1 MAPVSVFDVLNR
13 NLKPYYERQGIKIF
27 TRGGPFLIG
36 FLFGIY
42 YFQNKKKILNNKK
55 YNNMLIFLSITF
67 FFTVFVFQ
75 HCVNLNLLNRDY
87 IFIVLIQYIFKIL
100 KYDFFVL
107 GVLGFLL
114 YFFINADKAGKI
126 FRIFNNHVFLYM
138 KKLSLTSY
146 LIFSIMARIFFCSFE
161 KVFNIK

>member
-1 MAPVSVFDVLNR
+1 
-13 NLKPYYERQGIKIF
+13 
-27 TRGGPFLIG
+27 
-36 FLFGIY
+36 
-42 YFQNKKKILNNKK
+42 
-55 YNNMLIFLSITF
+55 MLIFLSITF

-146 LIFSIMARIFFCSFE
+146 LIFSIMARIFFYSFE
-161 KVFNIK
+161 KVFNIKWKRIVEYIFLGIPIALVIGFFLNVLFVLPLQRVNLIIKSTYIKNSD

>member
-1 MAPVSVFDVLNR
+1 M
-13 NLKPYYERQGIKIF
+13 
-27 TRGGPFLIG
+27 
-36 FLFGIY
+36 
-42 YFQNKKKILNNKK
+42 
-55 YNNMLIFLSITF
+55 
-67 FFTVFVFQ
+67 
-75 HCVNLNLLNRDY
+75 
-87 IFIVLIQYIFKIL
+87 

-146 LIFSIMARIFFCSFE
+146 LIFSIMARIFFYSFE
-161 KVFNIK
+161 KVFNIKWKRIVEYIFLGIPIALVIGFFLNVLFVLPLQRVNLIIKSTYIKNSD